1 MEAAIRRNYN
11 AHLDA
16 KRRLTLRGAS
26 HEYYNVKEFYNG
38 PKNLD
43 QHFIF

>member
-1 MEAAIRRNYN
+1 MDGILCSVLMEVDSDMRCIYEMFP
-11 AHLDA
+11 D
-16 KRRLTLRGAS
+16 KD
-26 HEYYNVKEFYNG
+26 YNG

>member
-1 MEAAIRRNYN
+1 MGILLNDVGAVLGYVATRT
-11 AHLDA
+11 A
-16 KRRLTLRGAS
+16 KMDRRLES
-26 HEYYNVKEFYNG
+26 NEYNG

>member
-1 MEAAIRRNYN
+1 MVAWDNGGSLSVVYGE
-11 AHLDA
+11 D
-16 KRRLTLRGAS
+16 
-26 HEYYNVKEFYNG
+26 YNG